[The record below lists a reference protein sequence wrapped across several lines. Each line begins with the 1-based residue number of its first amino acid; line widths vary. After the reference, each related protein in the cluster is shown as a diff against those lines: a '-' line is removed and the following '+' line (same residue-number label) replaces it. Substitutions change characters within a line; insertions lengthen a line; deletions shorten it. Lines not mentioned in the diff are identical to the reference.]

1 MDGKDLHAGHRERV
15 LNKFA
20 TNPEGLPDH
29 ELLEILLFPLLP
41 RKDVNPLAHTLIRT
55 FGDLSGVLS
64 ASYKDLICV
73 KGVGKST
80 AANLVAIGK
89 IYSIVNA
96 RREKKKKTDFSSF
109 ARCREHLLQ
118 YFSGL
123 NEERFT
129 AFFLDGKYKLIASLE
144 YGNNF
149 KDKVTGDLSEIAQ
162 CIAIHKPSFLFI
174 AHNHPSGQATP
185 SEEDDFATKKINAL
199 CSLYGVTLVDHVIIA
214 GKESY
219 SYCVER
225 RMEYIR
231 ECSDMDKI
239 MRNIKE

>member
-1 MDGKDLHAGHRERV
+1 MNGKDLHAGHRERV

-20 TNPEGLPDH
+20 SNPDGLPDH

-64 ASYKDLICV
+64 ASYKELICV
-73 KGVGKST
+73 EGVGKNT
-80 AANLVAIGK
+80 AAGLVAIGK
-89 IYSIVNA
+89 IYSVVTE
-96 RREKKKKTDFSSF
+96 RRTKKKKTDFSSF
-109 ARCREHLLQ
+109 ARCREDLLK
-118 YFSGL
+118 YFSEL
-123 NEERFT
+123 KEERFT
-129 AFFLDGKYKLIASLE
+129 AFFLDGKYKLIAKLE
-144 YGNNF
+144 YGDNF
-149 KDKVTGDLSEIAQ
+149 KDKVTGDLSEIAKGL
-162 CIAIHKPSFLFI
+162 AIHKPAFLFI

-199 CSLYGVTLVDHVIIA
+199 CSIYGVTLVDHVIIA
-214 GKESY
+214 GKEAY